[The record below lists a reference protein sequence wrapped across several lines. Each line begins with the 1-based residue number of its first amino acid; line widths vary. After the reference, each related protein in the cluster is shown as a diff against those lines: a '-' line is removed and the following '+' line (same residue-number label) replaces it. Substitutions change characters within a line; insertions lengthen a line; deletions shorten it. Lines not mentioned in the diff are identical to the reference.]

1 MKETVSVFMD
11 ESGKNKNEISL
22 IGSVVVPNNFYGSKS
37 VMELNDKLKREEI
50 SFHLTGYKQSQL
62 KDYLNLFDLFV
73 SNENLLRFNVVAFK
87 RGRFSNHM
95 LKGKIDD
102 MVYSK
107 IPERSIYGALRGYS
121 SFTEVE
127 ANIYIEYATDY
138 EKRGLDKLIKNQ
150 LNIHSLYR
158 YDHFKVI
165 KAKLIYKNTEI
176 WLEFTDACL
185 GVLRNIIENRDV
197 KSTSSS
203 KISKTLIYKK
213 QLVYELINKH
223 RNFFEHIDLF
233 ELDDKGLLERI
244 DMRKYINLFQ
254 SKYLK
259 EKELYGEVAEVYEDS
274 KYHVKRKPRKIPY
287 RQWV

>member
-22 IGSVVVPNNFYGSKS
+22 IGSVVVPNNCYCSKS

-50 SFHLTGYKQSQL
+50 SFHLTDYKKSQL

-107 IPERSIYGALRGYS
+107 IPERSIYGSLRGYS

-158 YDHFKVI
+158 YDHFKVV

-176 WLEFTDACL
+176 GLEFTDACL

-197 KSTSSS
+197 KTTSSS
-203 KISKTLIYKK
+203 KVSRTLIYKK
-213 QLVYELINKH
+213 QLVYELINRH

-259 EKELYGEVAEVYEDS
+259 EKELYGEVAEVYGDS

-287 RQWV
+287 RQ

>member
-1 MKETVSVFMD
+1 MD

-22 IGSVVVPNNFYGSKS
+22 IGSVVVPNNFYCSKS

-50 SFHLTGYKQSQL
+50 SFHLTDYKKSQL

-107 IPERSIYGALRGYS
+107 IPERSIYRSLRGYS

-158 YDHFKVI
+158 YDHFKVV

-176 WLEFTDACL
+176 GLEFTDACL

-197 KSTSSS
+197 KTTSSS
-203 KISKTLIYKK
+203 KVSRTLIYKK
-213 QLVYELINKH
+213 QLVYELINRH

-259 EKELYGEVAEVYEDS
+259 EKELYGEVAEVYGDS

-287 RQWV
+287 RQ

>member
-22 IGSVVVPNNFYGSKS
+22 IGSVVVPNNFYCSKS

-50 SFHLTGYKQSQL
+50 SFHLTDYKKSQL

-107 IPERSIYGALRGYS
+107 IPERSIYRSLRGYS

-158 YDHFKVI
+158 YDHFKVV

-176 WLEFTDACL
+176 GLEFTDACL

-197 KSTSSS
+197 KTTSSS
-203 KISKTLIYKK
+203 KVSRTLIYKK
-213 QLVYELINKH
+213 QLVYELINRH

-233 ELDDKGLLERI
+233 ELDDKGLFERI

-259 EKELYGEVAEVYEDS
+259 EKELYGEVAEVYGDS

-287 RQWV
+287 RQ

>member
-22 IGSVVVPNNFYGSKS
+22 IGSVVVPNNFYCSKS
-37 VMELNDKLKREEI
+37 VMELNDRLKREEI
-50 SFHLTGYKQSQL
+50 SFHLTDYKKSQL

-107 IPERSIYGALRGYS
+107 IPERSIYGSLRGYS
-121 SFTEVE
+121 SFTGVE

-158 YDHFKVI
+158 YDHFKVV

-176 WLEFTDACL
+176 GLEFTDACL

-197 KSTSSS
+197 KTTSSS
-203 KISKTLIYKK
+203 KVSRTLIYKK
-213 QLVYELINKH
+213 QLVYELINRH

-259 EKELYGEVAEVYEDS
+259 EKELYGEVAEVYGDS

-287 RQWV
+287 RQ

>member
-22 IGSVVVPNNFYGSKS
+22 IGSVVVPNNFYCSKS

-50 SFHLTGYKQSQL
+50 SFHLTDYKKSQL

-107 IPERSIYGALRGYS
+107 IPERSIYRSLRGYS

-158 YDHFKVI
+158 YDHFKVV

-176 WLEFTDACL
+176 GLEFTDACL

-197 KSTSSS
+197 KTTSSS
-203 KISKTLIYKK
+203 KVSRTLIYKK
-213 QLVYELINKH
+213 QLVYELINRH

-259 EKELYGEVAEVYEDS
+259 EKELYGEVAEVYGDS

-287 RQWV
+287 RQ